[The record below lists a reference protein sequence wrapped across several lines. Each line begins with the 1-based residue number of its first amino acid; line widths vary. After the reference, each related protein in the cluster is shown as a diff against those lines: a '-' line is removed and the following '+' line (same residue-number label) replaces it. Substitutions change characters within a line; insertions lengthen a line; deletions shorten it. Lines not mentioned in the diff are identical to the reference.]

1 MKFKVKDD
9 DFLDFLETLSQTDD
23 KKIFVRDFLKQG

>member
-9 DFLDFLETLSQTDD
+9 DYIDFLETLCQTDD
-23 KKIFVRDFLKQG
+23 NKIFVRDFLKQG